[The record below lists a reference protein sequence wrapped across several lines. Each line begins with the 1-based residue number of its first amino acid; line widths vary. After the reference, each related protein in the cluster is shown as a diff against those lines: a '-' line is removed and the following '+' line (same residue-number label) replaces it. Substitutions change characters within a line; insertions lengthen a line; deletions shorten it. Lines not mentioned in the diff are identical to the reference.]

1 MTSPQLVEFVER
13 KLGEHGVAKVVPED
27 EVIEG
32 HARRLIER
40 TLTKKAI
47 DEMATAIEKMAME
60 IALPGD
66 LADRIKQTLAER
78 SALSWDQATSG
89 ILDEILG

>member
-1 MTSPQLVEFVER
+1 MTE
-13 KLGEHGVAKVVPED
+13 A
-27 EVIEG
+27 

-47 DEMATAIEKMAME
+47 DEMAASIEKKAKE
-60 IALPGD
+60 IELPAD

-78 SALSWDQATSG
+78 SALSWDQATSA